1 MKLSEDIRPIT
12 YMKTHSADLVK
23 QVAITRRPLI
33 ITQNGVAKAVVLD
46 IETHEKQMETLK
58 MLKIIA
64 RGEEAIK
71 NGDLID
77 QDDVFGDIEELLK

>member
-12 YMKTHSADLVK
+12 YMKTHSADLMK
-23 QVAITRRPLI
+23 QVGITRRPLI

-71 NGDLID
+71 NGELID
-77 QDDVFGDIEELLK
+77 HDDVFGDVEELLK